1 MNKNNLKLSVNTG
14 FAVNRIIDNKKFIEF
29 VKNKL
34 RIRYIQPTSDWL
46 SLFMDKKYSY
56 KNINNLNKL
65 MNKYDIKVN
74 SCFTGAF
81 TRLNHLAHPDKD
93 QQKHWI
99 NYFKHFIDLS
109 LDLGANYVGSHLGI
123 LSYDDNK
130 KRNKILNN
138 RVIKNWQILGEYA
151 YKKKLKSLIWEPM
164 SISREFGETI
174 NECKKIQLLLNK
186 KKYSNFKLC
195 LDVGH
200 GDINSKDK
208 KNYDPYYWLK
218 SFVKESPVIHIKQV
232 HKGSF
237 GHLPFT
243 KKNNLKGIVNAE
255 KVINIIEK
263 QGNYNTELA
272 FELSFKERDPIDK
285 NVKKDVISSVQH
297 WKKYLN

>member
-1 MNKNNLKLSVNTG
+1 
-14 FAVNRIIDNKKFIEF
+14 
-29 VKNKL
+29 
-34 RIRYIQPTSDWL
+34 
-46 SLFMDKKYSY
+46 MDKKYSY
-56 KNINNLNKL
+56 KNISNLNKL

-174 NECKKIQLLLNK
+174 NECKKIQFLLNK

-243 KKNNLKGIVNAE
+243 KKNNLKGIVNAK

>member
-56 KNINNLNKL
+56 KNISNLNKL

-138 RVIKNWQILGEYA
+138 RVLKNWQILGEYA

-174 NECKKIQLLLNK
+174 NECKKIQFLLNK

-285 NVKKDVISSVQH
+285 NVKKDVISSVKH
-297 WKKYLN
+297 WKKHLN

>member
-1 MNKNNLKLSVNTG
+1 MSNKSIKLSVNTG
-14 FAVNRIIDNKKFIEF
+14 FAVNRIIGNEEF
-29 VKNKL
+29 VRFVKYKL
-34 RIRYIQPTSDWL
+34 KINYIQPTSDWL
-46 SLFMDKKYSY
+46 NLFMPKKYIY
-56 KNINNLNKL
+56 KNVKELDKILNR
-65 MNKYDIKVN
+65 YRVKVN

-99 NYFKHFIDLS
+99 SYFKNFIDLS
-109 LDLGANYVGSHLGI
+109 IDLGADYVGSHLGI
-123 LSYDDNK
+123 ITYNENK
-130 KRNKILNN
+130 IRNKILVN

-174 NECKKIQLLLNK
+174 RECKKINILLNK
-186 KKYSNFKLC
+186 KKPSNFKIC

-200 GDINSKDK
+200 GDINSKNK
-208 KNYDPYYWLK
+208 RNYDPYYWLN
-218 SFVKESPVIHIKQV
+218 SFIKDSPVVHIKQV

-243 KKNNLKGIVNAE
+243 KKNNSKGIVDA
-255 KVINIIEK
+255 KKIINILKKNKI
-263 QGNYNTELA
+263 NDTELA

-285 NVKKDVISSVQH
+285 KVKEDVIESVNY